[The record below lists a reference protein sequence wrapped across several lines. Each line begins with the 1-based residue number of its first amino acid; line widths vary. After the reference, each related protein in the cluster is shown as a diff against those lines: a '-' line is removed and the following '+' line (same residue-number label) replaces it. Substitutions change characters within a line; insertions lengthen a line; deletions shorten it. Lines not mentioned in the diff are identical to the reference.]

1 MLMMG
6 LVGLMAPGALPG
18 IRGIPVGIHVFQLI
32 SGLAVF
38 LLSCATAGREHELS
52 GDLSAAQPQAAGPG
66 ARA

>member
-1 MLMMG
+1 MLLMG
-6 LVGLMAPGALPG
+6 LVGLMTPGALP
-18 IRGIPVGIHVFQLI
+18 GIPVGIHVFQLI